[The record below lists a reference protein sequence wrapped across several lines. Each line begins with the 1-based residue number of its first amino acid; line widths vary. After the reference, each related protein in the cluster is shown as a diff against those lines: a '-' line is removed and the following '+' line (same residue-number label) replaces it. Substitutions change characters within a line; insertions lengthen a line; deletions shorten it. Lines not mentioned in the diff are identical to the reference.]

1 MKKTGSE
8 PANRLTA
15 ALFAF
20 PGFGGFLYRFLQV
33 TDFIA
38 NIANEAKE
46 NSATR
51 SCFRYKKEHNQPT
64 KI

>member
-38 NIANEAKE
+38 NIANEAKGNRAT
-46 NSATR
+46 NSEFLYRKT
-51 SCFRYKKEHNQPT
+51 HNQQ
-64 KI
+64 